1 MDSINLI
8 ATFYKQELADANEQK
23 VLFKTQCELYKQEIE
38 QLREQL
44 KQANDE
50 IAKFRNE
57 QAAQNEAVEQV
68 EAEIVK

>member
-23 VLFKTQCELYKQEIE
+23 ILYKTQCELHKQEIE

-44 KQANDE
+44 KQANERILDLE
-50 IAKFRNE
+50 AKDK
-57 QAAQNEAVEQV
+57 VEQV
-68 EAEIVK
+68 ETEIIE

>member
-23 VLFKTQCELYKQEIE
+23 ILYKTQCELRKQEIE

-44 KQANDE
+44 KQANERILDLE
-50 IAKFRNE
+50 AKDK
-57 QAAQNEAVEQV
+57 VEQV
-68 EAEIVK
+68 ETEIIE

>member
-23 VLFKTQCELYKQEIE
+23 ILYKTQCELYKQEIA
-38 QLREQL
+38 QLKEQL
-44 KQANDE
+44 KHANERISDL
-50 IAKFRNE
+50 
-57 QAAQNEAVEQV
+57 EAEDKVEQV